1 MVFLNHHVPRGHSAV
16 ANFLKFILF
25 DASILVPT
33 FADSIPLYSRYGWVC
48 LVEASV
54 SRSPNLAPRHCLGPK
69 PKAPMTSEVAFDL
82 PGILFSWK
90 IAAPNCHCLARRDNG
105 SLNGWDLGQ
114 TTEMV
119 VIGRDFLT
127 VGYIICIL
135 YNNYNI
141 HPSRKWR
148 LTPDSFQAG
157 RVHLV
162 SPSFRSHLPWL
173 HAAMPELTMGPS
185 AWAPRCRH
193 QGSRDV
199 ARRQVSRPWLS
210 WLSWLEDTIRRL
222 RWMWF
227 SW

>member
-1 MVFLNHHVPRGHSAV
+1 MVKS
-16 ANFLKFILF
+16 
-25 DASILVPT
+25 
-33 FADSIPLYSRYGWVC
+33 VC
-48 LVEASV
+48 LVQPSV

-69 PKAPMTSEVAFDL
+69 PKAPMTSEVARDL

-119 VIGRDFLT
+119 IIERDFLQL
-127 VGYIICIL
+127 YIIYIYICIL
-135 YNNYNI
+135 YNHYNI
-141 HPSRKWR
+141 HPSRTLR
-148 LTPDSFQAG
+148 LTLNSFQPG

-185 AWAPRCRH
+185 AAPRCRH

-199 ARRQVSRPWLS
+199 ARRQVSWPSGPSWLS